1 MRQRDT
7 TRWGDFKNV
16 TSLSELETVD
26 LGTDALFTIEGDL
39 PVDCM
44 FKRGSKPTLH
54 VCFNSALTPGADYVL
69 PVFTWTK
76 ATEPL
81 KGSRLFISDPT
92 MLLSPEIM
100 LGWYLGSRDHPV
112 QELVE
117 AVIVEVMAR
126 TGSTR
131 VVFTGSSG
139 GGFPA
144 LLYATKFDNSVACV
158 NAPATT
164 LVDHHNRSVVE
175 NFCAI
180 ANAGQPMETFPA
192 ILDITQNTGPGRGGK
207 VIITQNLNDHA
218 FIESHLQP
226 FLKSRGLGWTGGSQ
240 ATPQVDLIVD
250 DWGEGHVMPPRE
262 VMRDTLSRIEDCP
275 GGDFDFLWGTP
286 EREPKCVIRK
296 LSDGSFMAES
306 SRCLPDC
313 HYAFYLL
320 KNGKK
325 CETRSYKRSSSYIF
339 RPRHG
344 AGRYSLL
351 LFERDEN
358 NQSTISRSPE
368 IQIG

>member
-7 TRWGDFKNV
+7 TPWGDFHNV
-16 TSLSELETVD
+16 TSVSELDSVD
-26 LGTDALFTIEGDL
+26 LGTDALFTVAGEL

-44 FKRGSKPTLH
+44 FKKGSKPTLY
-54 VCFNSALTPGADYVL
+54 VCFNSALTPGSDYVL
-69 PVFTWTK
+69 PVFTWMK
-76 ATEPL
+76 ATEHL

-92 MLLSPEIM
+92 LLLSSEIM
-100 LGWYLGSRDHPV
+100 LGWYLGSRDYPV
-112 QELVE
+112 QELIE
-117 AVIVEVMAR
+117 AIIAKVMAR
-126 TGSTR
+126 TGSRR
-131 VVFTGSSG
+131 VVFIGSSG

-180 ANAGQPMETFPA
+180 ANASEPMETFPA
-192 ILDITQNTGPGRGGK
+192 VLDVTQGTGCGGK
-207 VIITQNLNDHA
+207 VIVTQNLNDHA

-226 FLKSRGLGWTGGSQ
+226 FLRGRDMGWIGGSQ
-240 ATPQVDLIVD
+240 ATPQIDLIVD
-250 DWGEGHVMPPRE
+250 DWGQGHVMPPRE
-262 VMRDTLSRIEDCP
+262 IMRDTLSRIDDCP
-275 GGDFDFLWGTP
+275 GEDFDFLRGSP
-286 EREPKCVIRK
+286 GKEPVCAITG
-296 LSDGSFMAES
+296 LPGGSFMAES
-306 SRCLPDC
+306 SRCLPGR

-320 KNGKK
+320 RNGKK

-339 RPRHG
+339 RPRDG
-344 AGRYSLL
+344 AGRYSVL

-358 NQSTISRSPE
+358 DRSIISRSPE